1 MTAPATIDRLSLDVP
16 GTDAAH
22 GRQVGELVAELLAP
36 LVQPGIDAASL
47 ARVRVELAAQPGES
61 VETLSRRIAS
71 AIARALAR
79 AERLEAGR

>member
-1 MTAPATIDRLSLDVP
+1 VTAPTSIDRLSLDLP

-22 GRQVGELVAELLAP
+22 GRRVGALVPELLAP
-36 LVQPGIDAASL
+36 LLEPGVDAEAL
-47 ARVRVELAAQPGES
+47 GRVRVELAARPGES
-61 VETLSRRIAS
+61 PETLASRIAS